1 MKIGHAVCNIFR
13 KAWKG
18 NHMDIQILK
27 DMANIDI
34 TTVSRESLIDI
45 KNVTINT
52 DKEKQERILDFF
64 QQIKNPYCFICNG
77 MIVKMNFNSN
87 EKTLGEK
94 LDSYF
99 LSL

>member
-1 MKIGHAVCNIFR
+1 
-13 KAWKG
+13 
-18 NHMDIQILK
+18 MDIQILK
-27 DMANIDI
+27 DMANTDI
-34 TTVSRESLIDI
+34 TTVSKESLIDI
-45 KNVTINT
+45 NNVTINM

-94 LDSYF
+94 LDNYF

>member
-1 MKIGHAVCNIFR
+1 
-13 KAWKG
+13 
-18 NHMDIQILK
+18 MDIQILK

-94 LDSYF
+94 LDGYF

>member
-1 MKIGHAVCNIFR
+1 MQFVIYLEKHG
-13 KAWKG
+13 KE

-27 DMANIDI
+27 DMANTDI
-34 TTVSRESLIDI
+34 TTVSKESLIDI
-45 KNVTINT
+45 NNVTINM

-94 LDSYF
+94 LDNYF